1 MQANYL
7 TKAFD
12 LQGSKRLTNLLRQ
25 SVIINVWNEGDLRSS
40 SSLGL
45 ETGDIKIKEQSF
57 LPWQKIA
64 SPLRGS
70 E

>member
-12 LQGSKRLTNLLRQ
+12 LQGLKRLTNLLRQ

-45 ETGDIKIKEQSF
+45 ETGEIKEQSF
-57 LPWQKIA
+57 LPWQKFA
-64 SPLRGS
+64 LPLRGKQ
-70 E
+70 

>member
-45 ETGDIKIKEQSF
+45 ETGDIKEQSF
-57 LPWQKIA
+57 LTWQKIA
-64 SPLRGS
+64 SPLRGKQ
-70 E
+70 